1 MSLQIASRRL
11 GARHALS
18 GGRSRD
24 VLRSLH
30 LGGAA
35 LAAILAAAPVPAQ
48 EAADYFRTNC
58 MSCHTIGGGRLT
70 GPDLKDVA
78 SRKERGWLI
87 RFVGDPKAMIDSGDP
102 YAARLLQEARGVVMP
117 RVPGMN
123 ADRAAALLDL
133 IAAESE
139 LERSQFAG
147 LEIPETPFTPEQ
159 VALGE
164 RLFLGG
170 RTLANGGPM
179 CVGCHTVKAVGGLGG
194 GRLAPDLTRVYERLR
209 GRRNLAMWLSAPAT
223 TTMQPLFRARAL
235 QPDEVLA
242 ITAYLEDAAKKGGA
256 ADPVTMLQF
265 FLLSLGGA
273 VIAMSS
279 FGMLWQR
286 RFRAVRRP
294 LVRGES
300 LGGEA

>member
-1 MSLQIASRRL
+1 MKVETAKGRGDRPAGRAQVIVAGAVVVMLVLAGVPAS
-11 GARHALS
+11 
-18 GGRSRD
+18 
-24 VLRSLH
+24 
-30 LGGAA
+30 
-35 LAAILAAAPVPAQ
+35 AQ
-48 EAADYFRTNC
+48 EAADFFRANC
-58 MSCHTIGGGRLT
+58 ASCHTIGGGRLT

-78 SRKERGWLI
+78 ERKDRAWLV
-87 RFVGDPKAMIDSGDP
+87 RFIGDPKGMIDSGDP
-102 YAARLLQEARGVVMP
+102 YAARLLQDSRGVVMP

-133 IAAESE
+133 IAAESR

-147 LEIPETPFTPEQ
+147 LEIPETPFTVEQ
-159 VALGE
+159 ATLGE
-164 RLFLGG
+164 RLFAGG
-170 RTLANGGPM
+170 RALANGGPG

-194 GRLAPDLTRVYERLR
+194 GRLAPDLTRVYERLG

-273 VIAMSS
+273 VVVLSS
-279 FGMLWQR
+279 FGMLWKR

-294 LVRGES
+294 LVRGEA